1 MEIKPLKESNDS
13 QELIPVDI
21 SDWKL
26 KDLTAHYQVWNS

>member
-21 SDWKL
+21 SDWNKEVKGFIRPL
-26 KDLTAHYQVWNS
+26 SG